1 MQRVPVKIF
10 LEGKTDDE
18 EAPLLIGLSAYVKV
32 NLKSPAEPVTEP
44 LPKAFTNAL
53 EPTDFSEINRVID
66 GVITENSMNV
76 DGKKVKS

>member
-1 MQRVPVKIF
+1 MQRVPVKIL
-10 LEGKTDDE
+10 LEGKTDAD

-32 NLKSPAEPVTEP
+32 DLKSPAEPVAEP

-66 GVITENSMNV
+66 GVIAENSMQ
-76 DGKKVKS
+76 GQSMKEKS

>member
-1 MQRVPVKIF
+1 MQRVPVKIL
-10 LEGKTDDE
+10 LEGKTDAD

-32 NLKSPAEPVTEP
+32 DLKSPAEPVTEP

-66 GVITENSMNV
+66 GVIAENSMQV
-76 DGKKVKS
+76 QSKKEKS